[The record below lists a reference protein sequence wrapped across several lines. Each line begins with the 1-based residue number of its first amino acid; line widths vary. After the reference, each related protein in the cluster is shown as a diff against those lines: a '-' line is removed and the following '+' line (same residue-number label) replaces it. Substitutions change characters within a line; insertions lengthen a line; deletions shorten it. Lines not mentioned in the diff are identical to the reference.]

1 MFRKKHG
8 EGVVRPARKVTPIG
22 GIASESSKGAEA
34 PSKRLGETTLEF
46 FKEGEQHEA
55 AEWTDVQLPPDDEPE
70 KDPKIKFKSF
80 DKIAKKRS
88 STVALMV
95 MTVGLAVAVT
105 IGVVAALRTEHL
117 VSSSLGAFF
126 SFGGRASEAKTENTP
141 APAALPPPI
150 LLPDAG
156 RQDADLGNAGSPA
169 SHSDESTGTNTGTNH

>member
-1 MFRKKHG
+1 MFGRKQS
-8 EGVVRPARKVTPIG
+8 ESVVRPARKVTPIG
-22 GIASESSKGAEA
+22 GIANESSKGAEA

-88 STVALMV
+88 STVVLLV
-95 MTVGLAVAVT
+95 LTVGLAVAVS
-105 IGVVAALRTEHL
+105 IGVVAALRTEHV
-117 VSSSLGAFF
+117 VSSSLGPFF
-126 SFGGRASEAKTENTP
+126 GLGGRASAARVENTP
-141 APAALPPPI
+141 APAVLPPPI

-156 RQDADLGNAGSPA
+156 RQDADLPDAQTDA
-169 SHSDESTGTNTGTNH
+169 STGTGTGTSTGTNP